1 KVSTYVENGINEGA
15 KLLVGGKQPDSNALQ
30 DGVFYLPTI
39 LTECTTDMSVVQ
51 EEGFG
56 PVITVE
62 RFTTE
67 TEAIQ
72 LANDSVY
79 GLSGGLWTP
88 DIAIA
93 ERCVNEIHMGTVS
106 INDVNN
112 YSPRA
117 PWGGYKQS
125 GFGRELGTTGLEEYQ
140 EQKHIFTNHKPEEMN
155 WFGSN

>member
-1 KVSTYVENGINEGA
+1 
-15 KLLVGGKQPDSNALQ
+15 PDVALPWISLSQ
-30 DGVFYLPTI
+30 HFTFKHPARTDIYTLSLHDALPISI

-79 GLSGGLWTP
+79 GLSGGVWTQ
-88 DIAIA
+88 DIAKA
-93 ERCVNEIHMGTVS
+93 ERCVNEMRMGTVW

-112 YSPRA
+112 Y
-117 PWGGYKQS
+117 
-125 GFGRELGTTGLEEYQ
+125 F
-140 EQKHIFTNHKPEEMN
+140 
-155 WFGSN
+155 

>member
-1 KVSTYVENGINEGA
+1 
-15 KLLVGGKQPDSNALQ
+15 
-30 DGVFYLPTI
+30 
-39 LTECTTDMSVVQ
+39 MSVVQ

-79 GLSGGLWTP
+79 GLSGGVWTQ
-88 DIAIA
+88 DIAKA
-93 ERCVNEIHMGTVS
+93 ERCVNEMRMGTVW

-112 YSPRA
+112 YFPQA

-125 GFGRELGTTGLEEYQ
+125 GRSEEHTSELQSRFDLVCRLLLE
-140 EQKHIFTNHKPEEMN
+140 K
-155 WFGSN
+155 

>member
-1 KVSTYVENGINEGA
+1 
-15 KLLVGGKQPDSNALQ
+15 
-30 DGVFYLPTI
+30 
-39 LTECTTDMSVVQ
+39 
-51 EEGFG
+51 GFG

-79 GLSGGLWTP
+79 GLSGGVWTQ
-88 DIAIA
+88 DIAKA
-93 ERCVNEIHMGTVS
+93 ERCVNEMRMGTVW

-112 YSPRA
+112 YFPQA

-125 GFGRELGTTGLEEYQ
+125 RFGRELGTSGQEEYQ
-140 EQKHIFTNHKPEEMN
+140 KKKHIFTKHKREEMN
-155 WFGSN
+155 